1 MDRMKAHGA
10 AAAVLAIGP
19 MPARDPLAAW
29 IALCVLLLAAAI
41 LGLYTLRLARKNPRR
56 PRS

>member
-10 AAAVLAIGP
+10 AAAVLAISP
-19 MPARDPLAAW
+19 VPARDPLAAW
-29 IALCVLLLAAAI
+29 IALSALLLAAAI
-41 LGLYTLRLARKNPRR
+41 FGLYTLRLPRKNPRR

>member
-1 MDRMKAHGA
+1 MTAFWTAPVM
-10 AAAVLAIGP
+10 LAISP
-19 MPARDPLAAW
+19 VPARDPLAAW

-41 LGLYTLRLARKNPRR
+41 FGLYTVRLARKNPRR